1 MSTDRNA
8 NSRTNQSII
17 QGVTMVLGDR
27 VNTDIHCSTKY
38 LPGKDNQYVV
48 GCAFEELSPGFA
60 VRAAAHRQAGQA
72 IVLLAGADFG
82 INSSREQAAQILKE
96 MGVSVIVAKSFA
108 RAFFRNAM
116 NNGLA
121 LIAATVANPSDDQ
134 QVTVDLMAGR
144 VAMGEQ
150 VIAQGAGLSP
160 VLMQII
166 SAGGLLLLLQQNKG
180 WPDLVSTA

>member
-1 MSTDRNA
+1 MTVNKSV
-8 NSRTNQSII
+8 I

-38 LPGKDNQYVV
+38 LPGKDNQFVV
-48 GCAFEELSPGFA
+48 GCAFEELSAGFA
-60 VRAAAHRQAGQA
+60 ARAAAHRQAGQP

-121 LIAATVANPSDDQ
+121 LIAAPVTNPQEGQS
-134 QVTVDLMAGR
+134 VTVELMAGQ
-144 VAMGEQ
+144 VTLSGQ

-166 SAGGLLLLLQQNKG
+166 AAGGLLPLLQQNQG
-180 WPDLVSTA
+180 WPDLAALDS

>member
-1 MSTDRNA
+1 MTAA
-8 NSRTNQSII
+8 NSVIR
-17 QGVTMVLGDR
+17 GVAMVLGDR

-38 LPGKDNQYVV
+38 LPGKDNQFVV
-48 GCAFEELSPGFA
+48 GCAFEELSAGFA
-60 VRAAAHRQAGQA
+60 SRAAGHRQAGQP

-96 MGVSVIVAKSFA
+96 MGVSVIVAQSFA

-121 LIAATVANPSDDQ
+121 LIAAPVSNPVEGQ
-134 QVTVDLMAGR
+134 PITVDLMAGQ
-144 VAMGEQ
+144 VTQSDQ
-150 VIAQGAGLSP
+150 VIAKGAGLSP

-166 SAGGLLLLLQQNKG
+166 SAGGLLPLLKQNQG
-180 WPDLVSTA
+180 WPDLSVSNS

>member
-1 MSTDRNA
+1 MSVNSNA

-60 VRAAAHRQAGQA
+60 ARAAAHRQAGQP

-96 MGVSVIVAKSFA
+96 MGVTVIVAKSFA

-121 LIAATVANPSDDQ
+121 LIAAPVANPDDDQ
-134 QVTVDLMAGR
+134 QVAVDLMAGQ
-144 VAMGEQ
+144 VSAGEQ

-166 SAGGLLLLLQQNKG
+166 SAGGLLPLLQQNKG
-180 WPDLVSTA
+180 WPDLATTA

>member
-1 MSTDRNA
+1 MKTSP
-8 NSRTNQSII
+8 SVI

-38 LPGKDNQYVV
+38 LPGRDNQFVV
-48 GCAFEELSPGFA
+48 GCAFQELSPGFA
-60 VRAAAHRQAGQA
+60 EQAAQYRQAGQP

-96 MGVSVIVAKSFA
+96 MGVSVVVAKSFA

-121 LIAATVANPSDDQ
+121 LITAPVDGPVAGQS
-134 QVTVDLMAGR
+134 VTVDLLAGR
-144 VAMGEQ
+144 VTQGDR
-150 VIAQGAGLSP
+150 VVAQGAGLSP

-166 SAGGLLLLLQQNKG
+166 SAGGLLPLLQQNKG
-180 WPDLVSTA
+180 WPDLAAAG

>member
-1 MSTDRNA
+1 MSQDNRA
-8 NSRTNQSII
+8 NQSII

-38 LPGKDNQYVV
+38 LPGKDNQHVV

-60 VRAAAHRQAGQA
+60 ARAAAHRQAGQA

-96 MGVSVIVAKSFA
+96 MGVSVIVAQSFA

-121 LIAATVANPSDDQ
+121 LIAAPVVNPADDQ
-134 QVTVDLMAGR
+134 PVTVDFMSGR
-144 VAMGEQ
+144 VFMAEQ

-166 SAGGLLLLLQQNKG
+166 SAGGLLPLLQQNKG
-180 WPDLVSTA
+180 WPDLAANA